1 MLIRLYYLD
10 MQYPQNDTLVAA
22 FKNKEDFL
30 YARDQGWY
38 RIPVNSPMTSMIES
52 GRIKYISFYFKNLF
66 GPWKYSIRHV
76 ARVSN
81 LIKIKRHAFFPNEP
95 LNPKSESIYYQI
107 NFGPLHDLPQPILC
121 FRGRRILFIPTTLH
135 KLQNA
140 TEINDI
146 FADSPLEDLLWAE
159 LKRNNLPAERQFYLQ
174 TNTENW
180 ICDFAIFCKKGN
192 INVEC
197 DGDEYHM
204 KPEQVIYDKHR
215 NNQISAVANWSP
227 LRFTTRHLLNEIPQT
242 IQTIKRKIDKLEGIE
257 VITEDKIT
265 YRYVLKQDG
274 QLNLF
279 D

>member
-1 MLIRLYYLD
+1 MH
-10 MQYPQNDTLVAA
+10 YPPNDTLVAA
-22 FKNKEDFL
+22 FKYKEDFL
-30 YARDQGWY
+30 YARDEGWY

-52 GRIKYISFYFKNLF
+52 GRIQYISFYFKKIF
-66 GPWKYSIRHV
+66 DHWKYSIRHF
-76 ARVSN
+76 ARVN
-81 LIKIKRHAFFPNEP
+81 NIVKIKRRDLFPNET
-95 LNPKSESIYYQI
+95 LNSKSESLYYKI
-107 NFGPLHDLPQPILC
+107 NFGSLESLPQPI
-121 FRGRRILFIPTTLH
+121 FSYRKRRLLFIPTTLY
-135 KLQNA
+135 KLRHA

-180 ICDFAIFCKKGN
+180 ICDFAIFCKTGN

-215 NNQISAVANWSP
+215 SNQISAVANWSP
-227 LRFTTRHLLNEIPQT
+227 LRFTTKHLLNKMPQT
-242 IQTIKRKIDKLEGIE
+242 IQTIKRKIDKLDGVQIVSE
-257 VITEDKIT
+257 TEIT
-265 YRYVLKQDG
+265 YRYVSKQDG

>member
-1 MLIRLYYLD
+1 MN
-10 MQYPQNDTLVAA
+10 YPLNDTLVAA
-22 FKNKEDFL
+22 FKEEKDYL
-30 YARDQGWY
+30 YARNEGWY
-38 RIPVNSPMTSMIES
+38 RIPVKSPASSIIES
-52 GRIKYISFYFKNLF
+52 GRVRYISFYFKNIF
-66 GPWKYSIRHV
+66 KFWKYSIRHV
-76 ARVSN
+76 ARVES
-81 LIKIKRHAFFPNEP
+81 ITKVKRYVLFPNEP
-95 LNPKSESIYYQI
+95 LNSKSQNLYYKI
-107 NFGPLHDLPQPILC
+107 NFGSLRDLPQPILSH
-121 FRGRRILFIPTTLH
+121 RGRRLLFIPTTLY
-135 KLQNA
+135 KLQHA

-159 LKRNNLPAERQFYLQ
+159 LKKYNLPAERQFYLQ

-180 ICDFAIFCKKGN
+180 ICDFAIFCKNGN

-227 LRFTTRHLLNEIPQT
+227 LRFTTKHLINEMPQT
-242 IQTIKRKIDKLEGIE
+242 IQTIKRKIDKLGGLQ
-257 VITEDKIT
+257 VVNEDEIT
-265 YRYVLKQDG
+265 YRYVSKQDG